1 MSDAHWVSFNTGVW
15 VVFLAALYAHLHRW
29 VGAARLREAAGLVGL
44 VAGGLV
50 IRWVLATWGPG
61 DLQVDQ
67 AQVLDGVPGLSRYGP
82 SSDGFFTLLFLVA
95 PSRFGALHAV
105 SLAFGALAPAFVVAA
120 GRRLGLSAG
129 AWAAGLA
136 LALHP
141 LAIRHAGEA
150 SRMGMLLFLCAVA
163 FWSVARRGPLRSGW
177 LDALTGAA
185 ALTLVVQ
192 LRAEPALVLAAL
204 WPLALLRRSAP
215 GLAACA
221 LATALAVPFT
231 LTWGA
236 NATVGDY
243 VIVRGPHL
251 LTWLDPYFSG
261 WGWVVL
267 ALGGLALALRRAPGL
282 ALGALALSA
291 ACLVLFSS
299 VPSNPPEYANARYQT
314 VTFVPGALLVGF
326 AAQWLGER
334 GRAWLLAGLLA
345 LAGGAAW
352 AIPSVTSHKTID
364 WELAFVRLAVDVLP
378 PDAVVVFVDPGELE
392 VGLDPPAYLSMIEG
406 RRGEWR
412 DLGPEAALP
421 VAADDARPLFYYH
434 SAACESALDP
444 LLPDPSELERV
455 RARCAEALARYGA
468 VPVVS
473 GTLPAR
479 PFAIERWQVDP
490 IPVAFYRVDRQY

>member
-15 VVFLAALYAHLHRW
+15 VVFLAALYVHLHRW
-29 VGAARLREAAGLVGL
+29 LGSARLREASGLLGLIAGSL
-44 VAGGLV
+44 A
-50 IRWVLATWGPG
+50 IRWFFATWGPG

-82 SSDGFFTLLFLVA
+82 SSDGFFGLLFLIA

-105 SLAFGALAPAFVVAA
+105 SLTLGALAPAFVVAA
-120 GRRLGLSAG
+120 GRRMGLSAG

-163 FWSVARRGPLRSGW
+163 FWSVARRAPLRTGW

-185 ALTLVVQ
+185 ALTLIVQ

-204 WPLALLRRSAP
+204 WPLAVLRRSAP
-215 GLAACA
+215 GLTACA

-261 WGWVVL
+261 WGWV
-267 ALGGLALALRRAPGL
+267 ALGLAGLALAMPRAPGL
-282 ALGALALSA
+282 GLGALALSA

-299 VPSNPPEYANARYQT
+299 VPSSPPEYANARYQT
-314 VTFVPGALLVGF
+314 VTFVPGALLVGY
-326 AAQWLGER
+326 AAQWLSER
-334 GRAWLLAGLLA
+334 GRVWLLAGLVA
-345 LAGGAAW
+345 LVGGAAW
-352 AIPSVTSHKTID
+352 AIPTVTSHKTID
-364 WELAFVRLAVDVLP
+364 WELAFVRLAVTVLP
-378 PDAVVVFVDPGELE
+378 PDAIVVFVDPGELE
-392 VGLDPPAYLSMIEG
+392 VGLDPPTYLSMIEG

-412 DLGPEAALP
+412 DLAPDGSLP
-421 VAADDARPLFYYH
+421 VATDDERPVFYYH
-434 SAACESALDP
+434 TAACASAMDA
-444 LLPDPSELERV
+444 LLPDPGELERV
-455 RARCAEALARYGA
+455 RARCVESLARYGA

-473 GTLPAR
+473 GSLPAR
-479 PFAIERWQVDP
+479 PFAIERWGVDP
-490 IPVAFYRVDRQY
+490 IPVGFYRVARQH